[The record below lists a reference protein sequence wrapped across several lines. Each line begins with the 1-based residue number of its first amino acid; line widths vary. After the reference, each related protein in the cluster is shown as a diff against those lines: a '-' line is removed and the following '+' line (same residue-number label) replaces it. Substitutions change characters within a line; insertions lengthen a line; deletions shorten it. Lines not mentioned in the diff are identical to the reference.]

1 MDAPA
6 VHTYLILNV
15 GPPLGLIKYKKE
27 RNISNICVKYTIKN
41 HGREEGNHFFYYIS
55 RMYKQ
60 GYTTSYNSIVA

>member
-27 RNISNICVKYTIKN
+27 RTCLLRETRLRRGGSSTEGENTVCAEYMYMNIYMYS
-41 HGREEGNHFFYYIS
+41 YI
-55 RMYKQ
+55 
-60 GYTTSYNSIVA
+60 